1 MSTTLASPTLSFVSP
16 PPGLAPL
23 TDFLLNEIEGAAG
36 LYSLQAS
43 AHPSTRLFVLDAAI
57 FLPDY
62 TPAISSEQSTALALT
77 TSDDALVLV
86 VVNPGE
92 STTTVNLMAPIVVN
106 AGTGACAQ
114 LILDDQDWPLHA
126 ELGSATS

>member
-1 MSTTLASPTLSFVSP
+1 MSTTFTRPALSFVSP

-23 TDFLLNEIEGAAG
+23 TDFVLNEIDGADG
-36 LYSLQAS
+36 LYALQAS
-43 AHPSTRLFVLDAAI
+43 AHPATRLFVLDAAI
-57 FLPDY
+57 FLPNY
-62 TPAISSEQSTALALT
+62 TPTISNEQSSALSLT
-77 TSDDALVLV
+77 TPDDALVLV

-106 AGTGACAQ
+106 ARTGACAQ

-126 ELGSATS
+126 ELGALAA